1 MEKTFPR
8 SIDSLDSIFA
18 FIEQFF
24 TGEAIDPGLRPVINL
39 TVEELFVNMVNYN
52 KGGNTEIRL
61 RMERNDG
68 ELVATLTDFDVERFD
83 PTEKPDVDITKP
95 LAERVPGGLGIHL
108 VRKMVDALD
117 YDYSNRQSTIT
128 IRKTLDEDAGSGTS
142 GNHNVQD

>member
-52 KGGNTEIRL
+52 EGGSTEIRL
-61 RMERNDG
+61 RMERDDG

-108 VRKMVDALD
+108 VRKMVDSLD
-117 YDYSNRQSTIT
+117 YDYSDRQSTIT
-128 IRKTLDEDAGSGTS
+128 IRKTLDEDAGSGTA

>member
-52 KGGNTEIRL
+52 EGGDNEIRL
-61 RMERNDG
+61 RMERCDG
-68 ELVATLTDFDVERFD
+68 ELVASLTDFDVDRFD
-83 PTEKPDVDITKP
+83 PTERPDVDITKP
-95 LAERVPGGLGIHL
+95 LADRIPGGLGIHL
-108 VRKMVDALD
+108 VRKMVDSLD

-128 IRKTLDEDAGSGTS
+128 IRKALGGEAGSGSS
-142 GNHNVQD
+142 GSDYVQD

>member
-8 SIDSLDSIFA
+8 SIDSLDSIFE
-18 FIEQFF
+18 FVEQFF
-24 TGEAIDPGLRPVINL
+24 AGEAIDPGLQPVINL
-39 TVEELFVNMVNYN
+39 TLEELFVNMVNYN
-52 KGGNTEIRL
+52 EGGDTEIRL
-61 RMERNDG
+61 RRERNDG

-128 IRKTLDEDAGSGTS
+128 IRKTLDEDAGSDTS
-142 GNHNVQD
+142 GNDNVQD